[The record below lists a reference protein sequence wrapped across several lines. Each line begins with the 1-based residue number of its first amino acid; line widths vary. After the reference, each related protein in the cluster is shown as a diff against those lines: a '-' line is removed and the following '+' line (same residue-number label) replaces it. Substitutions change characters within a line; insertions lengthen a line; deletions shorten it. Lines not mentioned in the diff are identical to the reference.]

1 MEAILLQYL
10 PQIFEIVILP
20 LLGVLASFLIK
31 FIETKNKE
39 VKEKVSNETVKKY
52 VDIATETIKAC
63 VLATNQTYVESLK
76 AQGNFDTEA
85 QEKAF
90 ALTYSAVLDLLAE
103 EAKEYLQEVYGDL
116 NEFLTT
122 KIEAEVNLN
131 K

>member
-31 FIETKNKE
+31 FINSKSQEI
-39 VKEKVSNETVKKY
+39 KEKITNETAKKY
-52 VDIATETIKAC
+52 IDMATETIKSC
-63 VLATNQTYVESLK
+63 VIATNQTYVESLK
-76 AQGNFDTEA
+76 AQGNFDAEA
-85 QEKAF
+85 QDKAF
-90 ALTYSAVLDLLAE
+90 ALTYTAVLNLLTDEAKNYLE
-103 EAKEYLQEVYGDL
+103 EAYGDL
-116 NEFLTT
+116 DEFLTA

>member
-10 PQIFEIVILP
+10 PQIFEIVVLP
-20 LLGVLASFLIK
+20 LLGVLVSFLIK

-39 VKEKVSNETVKKY
+39 IKEKISNETAQKY
-52 VDIATETIKAC
+52 IDMATETIKSC
-63 VLATNQTYVESLK
+63 VIATNQTYVESLK
-76 AQGNFDTEA
+76 AQEKFDAEA

-90 ALTYSAVLDLLAE
+90 ALTYSAVLNLLTE

-116 NEFLTT
+116 DEFLTAR
-122 KIEAEVNLN
+122 IEAEVNLN